1 MRDFI
6 NRAGFVIPMWPGVGM
21 LMVTTVFALLLIM
34 GGRDITV
41 RTANAACVV
50 GETRAGSE
58 RITVGLRCQEGDAI
72 IETSTADASTV
83 LEIIRRNPTS
93 IVCDVEQSGW
103 VSRCR
108 IDG

>member
-6 NRAGFVIPMWPGVGM
+6 NRAGFVIPMWPGAGM
-21 LMVTTVFALLLIM
+21 LVVTTVFALLLIM

-41 RTANAACVV
+41 RTADAACVV

-58 RITVGLRCQEGDAI
+58 RITVGLRCQEGGKTT
-72 IETSTADASTV
+72 ETSTDDASTV
-83 LEIIRRNPTS
+83 LEIIQRSPST
-93 IVCDVEQSGW
+93 IICDVKQSGW

-108 IDG
+108 VGG